1 MAKPWFSSRSA
12 ERGGGFD
19 VVSWQGAAVLA
30 AYCLLIAIAVASII
44 AGGGSLPGLIA
55 AAVLC
60 IGGTYWL
67 VRIIRAHGE
76 PDA

>member
-1 MAKPWFSSRSA
+1 MAKPWFSSRPA

-30 AYCLLIAIAVASII
+30 VYCLLIAIAVASIV
-44 AGGGSLPGLIA
+44 ASDGSVSSLIA
-55 AAVLC
+55 AATLC
-60 IGGTYWL
+60 IGGSYWL
-67 VRIIRAHGE
+67 VRVIRAHGE